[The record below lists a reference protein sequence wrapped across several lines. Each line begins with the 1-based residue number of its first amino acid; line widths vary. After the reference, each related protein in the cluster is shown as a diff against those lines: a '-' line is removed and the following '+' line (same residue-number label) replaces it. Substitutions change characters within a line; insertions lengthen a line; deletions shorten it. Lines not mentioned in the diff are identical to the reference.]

1 MFYHLCWRWSTDVFY
16 HLCYGWR
23 TLEVTVRIRLKARSR
38 RLKSKTREHQK
49 TPDSREHSLTRA
61 HAKASMPRL
70 KPSFTQEPTSFRA
83 RNTRLTLQQCKNITL
98 SIKTQEAKS
107 HTKPTDTSKPTIGH
121 FIALQREEIQLHSP
135 EHLLKLP

>member
-1 MFYHLCWRWSTDVFY
+1 MFKLD
-16 HLCYGWR
+16 
-23 TLEVTVRIRLKARSR
+23 LEKAEKPEIKLPTFTGSC
-38 RLKSKTREHQK
+38 KKAGKFQK
-49 TPDSREHSLTRA
+49 NIYFWFIDY
-61 HAKASMPRL
+61 AKASMPRL

-107 HTKPTDTSKPTIGH
+107 HTKPKDTSKPTIGH